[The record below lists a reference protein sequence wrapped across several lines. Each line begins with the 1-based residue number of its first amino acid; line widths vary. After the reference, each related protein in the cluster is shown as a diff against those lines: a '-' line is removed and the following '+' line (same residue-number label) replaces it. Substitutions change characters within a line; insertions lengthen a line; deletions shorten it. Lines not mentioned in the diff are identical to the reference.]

1 MDSIIKSQCDV
12 CGYSGPVASRH
23 DFNGMPTATTC
34 KVCDPE
40 SFEHLARADIDR
52 WLDGDESA
60 IR

>member
-12 CGYSGPVASRH
+12 CGYDGPVASRH

-34 KVCDPE
+34 KTCDPE

-52 WLDGDESA
+52 WLDGDDSA